1 MPQAAE
7 DIFSCKKEDEC
18 LESESVPNKDPASH
32 SFCQVP
38 GPWKMLEKTTTEKPP
53 FASDQDGVHNGPL
66 MLVGTQSKHQEGQD
80 DGGILNV
87 VTECNDTD
95 CLVAEGRI
103 CQDTPVETEGD
114 LHNRSVVGVVTTTSC
129 QHPSNAPPRPLKS
142 GLLVIPDEPQTD
154 LQIKSN
160 PELERTDY
168 LGNSNE
174 FPRKEKERWFVTMD
188 IGQTRSRENVGT
200 SGKKKKRKKRHSRS
214 QSELGLGCGDWD
226 PAIQSGSEAERCGD
240 AEPRGQELPWEL
252 EGFQSRGETAV
263 CTGETRH
270 QFHSLWAIWQPSK
283 PTLLSPDPTFKETTR
298 SVSHRGLEDSCEAE
312 VESRHTLQTSS
323 EQETPGEKLCQNK
336 DHFWAD
342 ELTYN
347 MADGKSIHGKFPLKV
362 SCNRGSVESGQ
373 KDPNILN
380 LSIPSCDK
388 ILDYALIKQ
397 IDILSGDAQQKMT
410 FPTQRHHSD
419 RRAITQIP
427 LARMNSKYP
436 DTDSSKK
443 YVEHHSDTQQT
454 PHTGANLLAQKQ
466 TNNVLE
472 SSCKFIPPGNKQIFT
487 SDTETF
493 DPPSSALSASEDTQ
507 PPTVV
512 SKNVC
517 VVVRDYL
524 DGLLPQGQQSTTQQ
538 PDLTTVLPG
547 TSDLECLNEIRTETD
562 HVFQDGVVLS
572 SGRKEKI
579 HREDEQVM
587 KTEELT
593 QASSMQNLDIQK
605 NLPPLTDPED
615 KELQDFSGKGKVA
628 GDTSPA
634 VGPAST
640 LTTTECCVSQEPL
653 TLNPTYPVYA
663 ISSFWDEMEKL
674 TIKDILHL
682 RLVSH
687 VQSPRDLPYNLTAD
701 PSDAADSDYFTLLD
715 ESKPDHPSSEF
726 STSSDFE
733 EDFLQEI
740 NTSTDPSPEP
750 PDKKHQEH
758 SSARLPSSKAILW
771 DSDLALKT
779 RHQEGFREKEVFCSE
794 YTSQSHLSE
803 FSVSDQGPL
812 HPVQSERENSCLYF
826 LSHQESEQQ
835 FRSEPVEH
843 TESVGKTCPTLFDS
857 DMLTD
862 SFNIPF
868 SEIFKCS
875 LGENEATF
883 SPLDTSAAVCL
894 TDENAQK
901 LSVPEMYDYFFAEFE
916 TGSLFF
922 PLSQRCDGNKMVP
935 IFSCSRSAEQ
945 SFQTTQTYNCFLPEN
960 SVRSD
965 DEDDCK
971 PVRVVT
977 RANSRVNEPEEAV
990 AAPDTYEQFCT
1001 DSDWKGNVF
1010 WRNPFSLRGTRFLLG
1025 GFLQPRGSS
1034 ISWECPSL
1042 RGWGYLLFRRI
1053 RLGSQGDHNCHPR
1066 IGYLDKQTFTQEKE
1080 AQQPNPGMQ
1089 TSLCIQAGLENLLLS
1104 LQHADLCLVCIA
1116 FASWLLKS
1124 VNPQDADTWRTI
1136 LLANVS
1142 AFSAIRYLR
1151 HSTCDSAPD
1160 HEL

>member
-1 MPQAAE
+1 MDDLDYSIYIAEHDWSSFFQECEECDVLQASLASLDDSGLSDPDDGERPLLNMAAQPLLEALSVKCRFSTEMPQAAE

-38 GPWKMLEKTTTEKPP
+38 GP
-53 FASDQDGVHNGPL
+53 
-66 MLVGTQSKHQEGQD
+66 
-80 DGGILNV
+80 
-87 VTECNDTD
+87 C
-95 CLVAEGRI
+95 
-103 CQDTPVETEGD
+103 
-114 LHNRSVVGVVTTTSC
+114 
-129 QHPSNAPPRPLKS
+129 NAPPRPLKS

-270 QFHSLWAIWQPSK
+270 QFHSLWAIWQP
-283 PTLLSPDPTFKETTR
+283 
-298 SVSHRGLEDSCEAE
+298 
-312 VESRHTLQTSS
+312 
-323 EQETPGEKLCQNK
+323 N
-336 DHFWAD
+336 
-342 ELTYN
+342 
-347 MADGKSIHGKFPLKV
+347 
-362 SCNRGSVESGQ
+362 
-373 KDPNILN
+373 
-380 LSIPSCDK
+380 
-388 ILDYALIKQ
+388 
-397 IDILSGDAQQKMT
+397 
-410 FPTQRHHSD
+410 
-419 RRAITQIP
+419 
-427 LARMNSKYP
+427 
-436 DTDSSKK
+436 
-443 YVEHHSDTQQT
+443 
-454 PHTGANLLAQKQ
+454 
-466 TNNVLE
+466 
-472 SSCKFIPPGNKQIFT
+472 
-487 SDTETF
+487 TETF

-615 KELQDFSGKGKVA
+615 KELQDFS
-628 GDTSPA
+628 A

-750 PDKKHQEH
+750 P
-758 SSARLPSSKAILW
+758 
-771 DSDLALKT
+771 
-779 RHQEGFREKEVFCSE
+779 
-794 YTSQSHLSE
+794 
-803 FSVSDQGPL
+803 DQGPL

-922 PLSQRCDGNKMVP
+922 PLSQRCDGNKM
-935 IFSCSRSAEQ
+935 
-945 SFQTTQTYNCFLPEN
+945 N

-1080 AQQPNPGMQ
+1080 A
-1089 TSLCIQAGLENLLLS
+1089 GLENLLLS

-1124 VNPQDADTWRTI
+1124 VNPQDADTWRTSKHN
-1136 LLANVS
+1136 L
-1142 AFSAIRYLR
+1142 
-1151 HSTCDSAPD
+1151 TK
-1160 HEL
+1160 